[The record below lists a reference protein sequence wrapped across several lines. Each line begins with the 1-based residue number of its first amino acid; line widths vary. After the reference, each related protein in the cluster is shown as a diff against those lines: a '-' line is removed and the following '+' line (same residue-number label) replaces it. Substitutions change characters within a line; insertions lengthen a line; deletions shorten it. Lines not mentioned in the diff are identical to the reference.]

1 MAAKKLLLHYL
12 IVFLHFPSSSSLDI
26 ITTNQTFKEGE
37 LLVSKNNKF
46 AFGFFTPG
54 TSRYRYLGIWFHNI
68 SQPSVVWVA
77 NRNHPINGS
86 SGFLSVNRY
95 GNLVLYNDLDQKS
108 PLWSTNVSGEVTDTY
123 SARLLDSGNLILVRG
138 GSGRVLWQS
147 FDYPTDTQLPGM
159 KIGRNKKTGIEW
171 SLTSWK
177 SADDPGI
184 GEFSVKMDT
193 RSPMQLYLY
202 KGSKYLWRA
211 QLWPIRKFSNVY
223 SYTSVINQEEAYTTY
238 NITDDLIV
246 ARSLVDHTGLC
257 KWIRWSES
265 DKQWKA
271 FWSAPKNPCDLY
283 AHCGTNGKCSPS
295 NSDAFECSC
304 LPGYEPRSP
313 RDWYLRDA
321 SGGCVR
327 KREES
332 SSLCRIG
339 EGFLKVEN
347 TVHPDTSSS
356 VAWLQMNMS
365 HLECERECLRNC
377 SCTAYASVDNDES
390 GNGCLTWYGVLIDT
404 TDQVQDGFDLYVR
417 VDAIELAENT
427 IESNAFLGK
436 DMEILILSIIS
447 AWLALILLACLWTR
461 RNKRGTGRRNKQDKR
476 LFDPASGSIYY
487 KNTLVASELRQ
498 SSHPQDVSFLDLGTI
513 KAATNNF
520 SETNKLGQGG
530 FGIVYKGQLSDGQ
543 EVAVK
548 RLSKN
553 SGQGIEEFKNE
564 VLLIAKLQHRNL
576 VKLLG
581 CCLERGEQM
590 LIYEYLPN
598 KSLDSFLFGQTR
610 RSFLDWRKRFDIITG
625 IARGI
630 LYLHQD
636 SRLTIIHRDLKCSNI
651 LLDANMNPKISDFG
665 MARIFK
671 VDQIQEKTNTVVG
684 TYGYMSPEYA
694 IFGKFSVKSDVFSF
708 GVVLLEIVSAKK
720 NNSFQEEDPSL
731 TLIGCVWKLWRQ
743 DKIMDIVDVSMEG
756 SYDTHEVFR
765 CIQIGLLCVQE
776 YAMDRP
782 TMSEVLL
789 MLTSETAIPPPK
801 EPAFIYRICSSNNSE
816 EIGKK
821 ESNSINDVTITNF
834 LAR

>member
-1 MAAKKLLLHYL
+1 MAAKKLFLHYL
-12 IVFLHFPSSSSLDI
+12 IVFLYFPSSSSLDI
-26 ITTNQTFKEGE
+26 ITANQTFKEGE
-37 LLVSKNNKF
+37 LLVSKNKKF

-54 TSRYRYLGIWFHNI
+54 TSSYRYLGIWFHNI

-95 GNLVLYNDLDQKS
+95 GDLVLYNDLNQKI
-108 PLWSTNVSGEVTDTY
+108 PLWSTNISDEVTDNC
-123 SARLLDSGNLILVRG
+123 SAQLLDSGNLILVRG

-147 FDYPTDTQLPGM
+147 FDYPTDTMLPGT
-159 KIGRNKKTGIEW
+159 KIGRNKKTGFEW

-177 SADDPGI
+177 SADDPWI

-202 KGSKYLWRA
+202 KGSKYVWRA
-211 QLWPIRKFSNVY
+211 QIWPIRKFSNVF
-223 SYTSVINQEEAYTTY
+223 SFKTVINQEEAYTTY
-238 NITDDLIV
+238 SITDDLIV
-246 ARSLVDHTGLC
+246 ARSMVDNIGLC
-257 KWIRWSES
+257 KWIRWSEN
-265 DKQWKA
+265 DKQWKE
-271 FWSAPKNPCDLY
+271 FWSVPKNPCDLY

-313 RDWYLRDA
+313 RNWYLRDA

-347 TVHPDTSSS
+347 TILPDTSSS

-377 SCTAYASVDNDES
+377 SCTAYASVYNDQS
-390 GNGCLTWYGVLIDT
+390 GNGCLTWYGVLMDT
-404 TDQVQDGFDLYVR
+404 TDQVQDGIDLYVR

-461 RNKRGTGRRNKQDKR
+461 RNKRGTVRRDKPGKR

-498 SSHPQDVSFLDLGTI
+498 SSHPQDILFLDLGTI
-513 KAATNNF
+513 HAATNNF
-520 SETNKLGQGG
+520 SETNILGQGG
-530 FGIVYKGQLSDGQ
+530 FGIVYKGQLADGQ

-581 CCLERGEQM
+581 CCVERGEQL

-598 KSLDSFLFGQTR
+598 KSLDSFLFDQTR
-610 RSFLDWRKRFDIITG
+610 RSFVDWRKRFDIITG

-731 TLIGCVWKLWRQ
+731 TLIGCVS
-743 DKIMDIVDVSMEG
+743 DGNSSFV
-756 SYDTHEVFR
+756 
-765 CIQIGLLCVQE
+765 
-776 YAMDRP
+776 
-782 TMSEVLL
+782 
-789 MLTSETAIPPPK
+789 
-801 EPAFIYRICSSNNSE
+801 SNNHLTQKLKLIGV
-816 EIGKK
+816 EIM
-821 ESNSINDVTITNF
+821 ETRQSNGYS
-834 LAR
+834 